1 MAWQRVAARDAVP
14 PGKVVQVAAGG
25 RRLALYNVA
34 GSFYATD
41 DRCTHAEASL
51 SEGFLEGDEI
61 ECPLHQGRF
70 HVPTGRALCF
80 PVTEDVETFPVR
92 VEGDAVLALVPDE

>member
-1 MAWQRVAARDAVP
+1 VSWERVAQADALGPGKVTQVAAR
-14 PGKVVQVAAGG
+14 G

-34 GSFYATD
+34 GTFYATD
-41 DRCTHAEASL
+41 DRCTHAEAQL
-51 SEGFLEGDEI
+51 SDGFLEGEEI

-92 VEGDAVLALVPDE
+92 LDGGGIYVEVPDE

>member
-1 MAWQRVAARDAVP
+1 VSWERVASKDDLP
-14 PGKVVQVAAGG
+14 PGKVTQVAARG
-25 RRLALYNVA
+25 RPLALYNL
-34 GSFYATD
+34 GGTFYATD

-51 SEGFLEGDEI
+51 SDGFLEGEEI

-80 PVTEDVETFPVR
+80 PVTEDVATFPVR
-92 VEGDAVLALVPDE
+92 AEGDAVYVEVPDE

>member
-1 MAWQRVAARDAVP
+1 MASKDAVGPGKVTQVAAR
-14 PGKVVQVAAGG
+14 GQ
-25 RRLALYNVA
+25 RLALYNV
-34 GSFYATD
+34 GGNFYATD

-51 SEGFLEGDEI
+51 SDGFLDGDEI

-92 VEGDAVLALVPDE
+92 VDGAAVLVDVPDA